1 MLRVAIPNKGQLA
14 EPAREILIE
23 AGYRVSMTGRD
34 LVVQDPI
41 NDVEFF
47 FLRPRDIATYV
58 GAGTLEI
65 GITGRDMLLDSGA
78 PAEELVPLGF
88 APSTFRLAAPTGTA
102 SSVRDLQG
110 LRIATSYG
118 RVLSDYLEREGI
130 EAILDEIKEQFKG
143 MEIDSGKIVLENYH
157 EHCPIN

>member
-88 APSTFRLAAPTGTA
+88 APSTFLHPNA
-102 SSVRDLQG
+102 SSF
-110 LRIATSYG
+110 S
-118 RVLSDYLEREGI
+118 ER
-130 EAILDEIKEQFKG
+130 F
-143 MEIDSGKIVLENYH
+143 
-157 EHCPIN
+157 